1 MSRYRLSLHKSLR
14 KEKAI
19 LIVDG
24 HKSRKNPI
32 AIKMLQE
39 NNISLFVLPAHTS
52 HVTQIFDLGI
62 GSPMKKLFSKK
73 FKLLMLNFNP
83 ENNQSAK
90 LRGFF
95 VDSAIWACE
104 VKCNYKSCSK
114 AAASTPTYP
123 CNAEQLLRSH
133 FVSVLSPKLQKI
145 AKEKEKRR
153 RKEKVNINC
162 KLINDEILY
171 LINEMILECRFH
183 KHLSLDNYS
192 EYNDE
197 TL

>member
-1 MSRYRLSLHKSLR
+1 
-14 KEKAI
+14 
-19 LIVDG
+19 
-24 HKSRKNPI
+24 
-32 AIKMLQE
+32 
-39 NNISLFVLPAHTS
+39 
-52 HVTQIFDLGI
+52 
-62 GSPMKKLFSKK
+62 
-73 FKLLMLNFNP
+73 MLNFNP